1 MTADEME
8 AAASPFLYRG
18 VSARIAAERERRAR
32 SALGVDLWLAWRRT
46 VPAMLAI
53 GAALAGCLS
62 IGNVLFRPSGADASD
77 PHLERVVLPGTA
89 VLSDDDVLRFLINW
103 PIAKETGERDSR

>member
-1 MTADEME
+1 MRADEME
-8 AAASPFLYRG
+8 AASPFLYRG

-62 IGNVLFRPSGADASD
+62 IGNALFKPSGVDASD

-103 PIAKETGERDSR
+103 PVAKETGERDSR

>member
-32 SALGVDLWLAWRRT
+32 SALWVDLLMAWRRT

-53 GAALAGCLS
+53 GATLAGCLS
-62 IGNVLFRPSGADASD
+62 IGHALFKPSSADASD
-77 PHLERVVLPGTA
+77 PRLERVVLTGTA

-103 PIAKETGERDSR
+103 PVAKETGERDSR